1 MKKLQKSALAL
12 SLMLS
17 FAVSAEAAYLGQLT
31 VQSQAHQN
39 FQATFLVHDVA
50 PNGTSLT
57 ARLAPEEVYRQYKMV
72 MPESAKGLSLALI
85 NKNPLTLRISAH
97 SPAQERAFPLLVELN
112 EGGQK
117 TVRQY
122 NIHLG
127 ATGTVEP
134 VAVQMKTEP
143 IAQPEPSVAAIIKQA
158 EPVKPAQAAPVKK
171 AVTSTQ
177 TPLERMQA
185 QNYDLSRPIV
195 IEHGYTPW
203 SLGVLY
209 QKLYPQA
216 SVNQVLVALAVHNPQ
231 AFPAGNVRQLKAG
244 AQLSA
249 PSKDLVMSINRKAA
263 QEIVQKGLTIE
274 EVASRPQPISQPA
287 AKPQPKK
294 PTVKPQP
301 KVEQP
306 AVAPVE
312 EVKPVVQPEPKAQP
326 EVKNEIPVVETPHF
340 TDTSK
345 TPVAESTLP
354 QEPLTQLPPADEVKP
369 ADPAP
374 TLEIMTEEE
383 EVVQEESTSWGWY
396 LLILALLGGAGF
408 LYWNTKK
415 GGRVNLNGFKS
426 FLEKKTP
433 QVRQE
438 PAATAAQ
445 QPTAQTVHQPASET
459 VQQPMGQEFKG
470 QTLEEVTPQ
479 TAVHREEVKPVEV
492 IEPVQRTV
500 NTERPK
506 DSSNIFDLVG
516 DAEVEEAKPA
526 SAQNAPASGGQSM
539 KDSLD
544 MARSFIAIE
553 ATREAFELLQQVIKN
568 GTPEEKAV
576 AEVLMKQVRK

>member
-134 VAVQMKTEP
+134 VSVQMKTEP

-231 AFPAGNVRQLKAG
+231 AFSAGNVRQLKAG

-249 PSKDLVMSINRKAA
+249 PSKDLVMSIDRKAA

-369 ADPAP
+369 ADPAT

-576 AEVLMKQVRK
+576 AVVLMKQVRK

>member
-134 VAVQMKTEP
+134 VAVQMKAEP

-249 PSKDLVMSINRKAA
+249 PSKDLVMSIDRKAA

-312 EVKPVVQPEPKAQP
+312 EAKPAVTPEPNAQP

-438 PAATAAQ
+438 PAATVAQ

-492 IEPVQRTV
+492 IEPVQRMV

>member
-1 MKKLQKSALAL
+1 MKKFQKSALAL

-134 VAVQMKTEP
+134 VAVQVKAEP

-171 AVTSTQ
+171 AVSSTQ

-249 PSKDLVMSINRKAA
+249 PSKDLVMSIDRKAA

-274 EVASRPQPISQPA
+274 EVASRPQPIAQPV
-287 AKPQPKK
+287 AKTQPKK
-294 PTVKPQP
+294 PAVKPQP

-312 EVKPVVQPEPKAQP
+312 EVKPAVQPEPKAQP
-326 EVKNEIPVVETPHF
+326 EVKSDIPVVETPHF
-340 TDTSK
+340 TDPK
-345 TPVAESTLP
+345 TPAAETTLP
-354 QEPLTQLPPADEVKP
+354 QEPLTQLPPAEEVKP

-415 GGRVNLNGFKS
+415 GGRVNLNSFKS

-438 PAATAAQ
+438 PAASATQ
-445 QPTAQTVHQPASET
+445 QPTAQTVHQPVSEP
-459 VQQPMGQEFKG
+459 VQQSMTQEFKG

-479 TAVHREEVKPVEV
+479 TVVHREEVKLVEV
-492 IEPVQRTV
+492 VEPVQATV
-500 NTERPK
+500 STEHPK
-506 DSSNIFDLVG
+506 DASNIFDLVG
-516 DAEVEEAKPA
+516 EADVEEP
-526 SAQNAPASGGQSM
+526 APASVQNNSATAGQSM

>member
-158 EPVKPAQAAPVKK
+158 ELVKPAQAAPVKK

-249 PSKDLVMSINRKAA
+249 PSKDLVMSIDRKAA

>member
-134 VAVQMKTEP
+134 VAVQVKAEP

-158 EPVKPAQAAPVKK
+158 EPVKPVQTAPVKK

-249 PSKDLVMSINRKAA
+249 PSKDLVMSIDRKAA
-263 QEIVQKGLTIE
+263 QEIVQKGLAIE
-274 EVASRPQPISQPA
+274 EVASRPQPIAQPV
-287 AKPQPKK
+287 AKTQPKK
-294 PTVKPQP
+294 PAVKPQP

-312 EVKPVVQPEPKAQP
+312 EVKPEVQPEPKAQP
-326 EVKNEIPVVETPHF
+326 EVKSDIPVVETPHF
-340 TDTSK
+340 DTSK
-345 TPVAESTLP
+345 TPAAESTLP
-354 QEPLTQLPPADEVKP
+354 QEPLTQLPPAEEVKP
-369 ADPAP
+369 TDPAP

-438 PAATAAQ
+438 PAASAAQ
-445 QPTAQTVHQPASET
+445 QPAAQTVHQPVSEP
-459 VQQPMGQEFKG
+459 VQQPMAQEFKG

-479 TAVHREEVKPVEV
+479 TAVRREEVKPVEV
-492 IEPVQRTV
+492 TEPVKTTV
-500 NTERPK
+500 STERPK
-506 DSSNIFDLVG
+506 DASNIFDLVG
-516 DAEVEEAKPA
+516 DAEVEEVTPA
-526 SAQNAPASGGQSM
+526 SAQNDSATAGQSM

-568 GTPEEKAV
+568 GTSEEKAV